1 MRIIISKR
9 TKEIFSKTVMVIL
22 VIFTILGLVSLMN
35 YFVSTFDDD
44 DMTKINPSYEIGAL
58 TSYGKYI
65 ESDGAIY
72 TKEAFE
78 CKGLQITPEFD
89 STITYQIFF
98 YDYLGNFIDS
108 TDVLESAYRD
118 SIPAGATHARIMI
131 TPKWE
136 DSVKEDDR
144 KINIFQIMKYSKQ
157 LTVKV
162 LKEQGEIVEMSEI
175 AVFENVTSDFD
186 FSDSLSYQMN
196 TGAYAY
202 QNTTLF
208 EDSTISK
215 IGVPV
220 KSVLDHTKDNVL
232 TVYVLDSSNLSSKDY
247 IEKYELVIK
256 SNTFDSNTVN
266 DWYYFD
272 NLNIRVENGQTLAF
286 VASTDGVIPAYNNNN
301 TGTYSFFNYCASGSD
316 CRPQSKSIYWDIYIR
331 K

>member
-9 TKEIFSKTVMVIL
+9 TKEIFSKTITVIL

-65 ESDGAIY
+65 EDDGAIY

-108 TDVLESAYRD
+108 TDVLEGAYRD
-118 SIPAGATHARIMI
+118 SVPADATHARIMI

-144 KINIFQIMKYSKQ
+144 TINIFQIMKYSKQ

-162 LKEQGEIVEMSEI
+162 LKEQGEPAEASAY
-175 AVFENVTSDFD
+175 AVFENIADEVD
-186 FSDSLSYQMN
+186 FSALTSFVMDG
-196 TGAYAY
+196 GAFAY
-202 QNTTLF
+202 TDTTLF
-208 EDSTISK
+208 ENSTVTK

-220 KSVLDHTKDNVL
+220 MSLKDCTKDNVF
-232 TVYVLDSSNLSSKDY
+232 TVYVVSDVTSTDY
-247 IEKYELVIK
+247 ISKHELVIK
-256 SNTFDSNTVN
+256 ANTFNSNTVK
-266 DWYYFD
+266 DWYYFND
-272 NLNIRVENGQTLAF
+272 LNIRVEEGQTLVFTAE
-286 VASTDGVIPAYNNNN
+286 SDTVIPGYLNTVAEGKYNFYNKCLK
-301 TGTYSFFNYCASGSD
+301 GESVGVQ
-316 CRPQSKSIYWDIYIR
+316 RKSVYFDVYVKR
-331 K
+331 